1 MKNQNTLPSSYF
13 LSYACGFVYQ
23 TTYELTP
30 KQYLE
35 FILMLIS
42 YLESPLITKLQ
53 VTSLN
58 IDHHKVSLRFDSN
71 KTLVIDTSSYTKKDI
86 TLGGGAFNNYINQ
99 CVLHHVLLNNGPTN
113 PFPLIANSSLA
124 QDIEESYSK
133 LYKGISFQPI
143 SGKPRQAAIFTCPSI
158 QEHPNPIHD
167 ALPKSVNIHDRVPT
181 LYEPFDYCPVMT
193 EGFYVVNN
201 HEPNETF
208 ECLESLNN
216 EAEIEFRIGS
226 SQIHQLCKVELPKFK
241 NIYPNLKPKDCTI
254 SRSQFPVLWL
264 LKRANRVCLN
274 LGEVHQIVDPK
285 YAHKFLPK
293 NLEKKALMT
302 RFVEDFNI
310 KEAIVSDN
318 THPLNFIC
326 NDTLTS
332 NIHIHQYTLTA
343 KQVEEIKQTF
353 LANNCPTCENETG
366 CGDALV
372 VGLQI
377 ARQLCQN
384 LKLKKSE
391 KDIAEFGLFIATT
404 KYFWKESNLG
414 KIPLN
419 ILEKILSN
427 SSLLQ

>member
-1 MKNQNTLPSSYF
+1 MKNLHTLPSSYF

-35 FILMLIS
+35 FILMLIP

-53 VTSLN
+53 VTS
-58 IDHHKVSLRFDSN
+58 IDIDDHKISLRFDSN
-71 KTLVIDTSSYTKKDI
+71 KTLVIDTSTYIQKEI

-99 CVLHHVLLNNGPTN
+99 CVLQTVLLHDGSSN
-113 PFPLIANSSLA
+113 PFPLIADTPLA
-124 QDIEESYSK
+124 HDIEETYAK
-133 LYKGISFQPI
+133 LYKGVSFQAI
-143 SGKPRQAAIFTCPSI
+143 KGKPRQAAIFTCPSI
-158 QEHPNPIHD
+158 QDYPNPIHD

-181 LYEPFDYCPVMT
+181 LDAPFEYCPVMT

-201 HEPNETF
+201 HEPDETF
-208 ECLESLNN
+208 DCIESLKS

-226 SQIHQLCKVELPKFK
+226 SQIHQLCKVELPAFK
-241 NIYPNLKPKDCTI
+241 ELYPNLKPKDCTI
-254 SRSQFPVLWL
+254 LRTQFPVLWL

-274 LGEVHQIVDPK
+274 LGEVHQLIDLK

-310 KEAIVSDN
+310 KEAIISDS
-318 THPLNFIC
+318 THPLSFVY

-332 NIHIHQYTLTA
+332 TIRIHQHTLTA
-343 KQVEEIKQTF
+343 QQLEAIKHEF
-353 LANNCPTCENETG
+353 IANNCPPCENETG

-391 KDIAEFGLFIATT
+391 KDIAEFGLFIASI

-414 KIPLN
+414 KLPLN
-419 ILEKILSN
+419 ILKKIITKT
-427 SSLLQ
+427 SLLQ